1 MSLNSLNFLSC
12 CEGGRVVFII
22 FMSGNM
28 PSTTEFIHI
37 RTVDQSDKNLCDAF
51 PIQIGVDHGD
61 AV

>member
-1 MSLNSLNFLSC
+1 
-12 CEGGRVVFII
+12 
-22 FMSGNM
+22 MSGNM